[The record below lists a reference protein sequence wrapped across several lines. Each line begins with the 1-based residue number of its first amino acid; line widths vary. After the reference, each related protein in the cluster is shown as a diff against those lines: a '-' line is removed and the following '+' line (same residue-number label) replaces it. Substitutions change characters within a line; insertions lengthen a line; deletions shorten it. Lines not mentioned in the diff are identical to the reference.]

1 MAVELFFD
9 CLVDLSA
16 DITNNILF
24 RLIPLPVMEAIVEKR
39 EMSIL
44 LPVYNERIRGKN
56 VLFVYI

>member
-24 RLIPLPVMEAIVEKR
+24 RLIPLPVMEAIVEKER
-39 EMSIL
+39 N
-44 LPVYNERIRGKN
+44 VYFTPG
-56 VLFVYI
+56 L